1 MKAILMSVLGLL
13 FSGSLA
19 IATEL
24 KLVLKSDS
32 LNYDNRTEFCDFIDH
47 HEQSSAL
54 KSGLM
59 KHYQQACVEKDRS
72 WANDYLAIEEARSL
86 AWSAAQSAK
95 SQRVAQAFVDLGNQ
109 LYFALRTLFKEKLEL
124 FSTNEAQYHR
134 ADLVASHQV
143 ARKSLDTILDE
154 MIVSRDLF
162 YELTKKRVLDCN
174 IYGTDCYTASRQDVI
189 YEAFLG
195 LGGKIYFLLQDI
207 LNYKLDRSMEL
218 PSFEAHLRNLAR
230 QNRNLT
236 HAIEYPNPTAALI
249 AVRNIDFITN
259 QIWSD
264 IKQ

>member
-19 IATEL
+19 IATESR
-24 KLVLKSDS
+24 LVLKSDR
-32 LNYDNRTEFCDFIDH
+32 LNFDNRTEFCDFIDH

-95 SQRVAQAFVDLGNQ
+95 SQKVAQAFADLGNQ
-109 LYFALRTLFKEKLEL
+109 LFFALRTLFKEELEL
-124 FSTNEAQYHR
+124 FSRNEAQYHR
-134 ADLVASHQV
+134 ADLVASPLV
-143 ARKSLDTILDE
+143 AGNTLRDVLYE
-154 MIVSRDLF
+154 MIASKDLLF
-162 YELTKKRVLDCN
+162 ELSAMDANNCN
-174 IYGTDCYTASRQDVI
+174 SNGTDCYTASRQDVI
-189 YEAFLG
+189 SKAFLG
-195 LGGKIYFLLQDI
+195 LGGKIYFILQDL
-207 LNYKLDRSMEL
+207 LNYKLDGSMEL

-259 QIWSD
+259 HIWSD
-264 IKQ
+264 IKK